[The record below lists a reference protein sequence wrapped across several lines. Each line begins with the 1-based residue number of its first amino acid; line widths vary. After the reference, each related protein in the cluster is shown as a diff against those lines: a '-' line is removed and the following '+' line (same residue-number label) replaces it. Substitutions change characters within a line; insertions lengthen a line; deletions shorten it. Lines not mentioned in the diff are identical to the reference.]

1 MSLQQAFFSIDS
13 FISEIVTMNQKL
25 FTMVNSGNS
34 KAVGIVNQLQKMLG
48 CLTSVVRLIAL
59 MIEEV
64 SIIQKAPEASN
75 NQNNEVNE

>member
-1 MSLQQAFFSIDS
+1 
-13 FISEIVTMNQKL
+13 MNQKL
-25 FTMVNSGNS
+25 FTMVNTGNS
-34 KAVGIVNQLQKMLG
+34 KAVGIVNQLQKMLS

-75 NQNNEVNE
+75 NQNIEVNE

>member
-1 MSLQQAFFSIDS
+1 
-13 FISEIVTMNQKL
+13 MNQKL
-25 FTMVNSGNS
+25 FTMVNTGNS
-34 KAVGIVNQLQKMLG
+34 KAVGIVNQLQKMLS